1 MITLGID
8 EVGRGSWAGPLVVG
22 AVVLGHPIK
31 GLTDS
36 KLLSRPTREK
46 LSLIINLE
54 AADVSLGWVSAQEI
68 DQFGLTKATRL
79 AIDRALTNIKA
90 GFDEIIV
97 DGKFNYLSDDQRA
110 RAIVK
115 ADKTIPAVSA
125 ASIVAKVARDNW
137 MIRVAAKEFP
147 DYCFEKH
154 VGYGTRLH
162 RQALAEHGACSI
174 HRLTYKPLVSISS
187 PSV

>member
-1 MITLGID
+1 
-8 EVGRGSWAGPLVVG
+8 
-22 AVVLGHPIK
+22 
-31 GLTDS
+31 
-36 KLLSRPTREK
+36 
-46 LSLIINLE
+46 
-54 AADVSLGWVSAQEI
+54 
-68 DQFGLTKATRL
+68 
-79 AIDRALTNIKA
+79 LTNIKA